1 MMLVI
6 TCCSCCRCCS
16 CSSSSSNSCCS
27 SSRLTTSLNISQS
40 KTIFFD
46 GTSDFEALALGRPGL
61 DRLMSST
68 GQVGDSTS
76 WRGGGLGGAQ
86 REIVHLPGGLRIV
99 NHCFWYKHIC
109 GGSRRSKAPKLDFAG
124 LTAPLRLKGHL
135 FHSTGIINACI
146 KTIMIVNEN
155 FKAWQSPPQ
164 RCSRCFPLL
173 ARPLAVA
180 LMGP

>member
-1 MMLVI
+1 MVTNIIFSFRPLHLMDCALLSITAHKASRTYVQLCIIYYMMLMK

-68 GQVGDSTS
+68 GQVGDSAS

-86 REIVHLPGGLRIV
+86 RQIVHLIV
-99 NHCFWYKHIC
+99 HHCFWYKHIC
-109 GGSRRSKAPKLDFAG
+109 GGGRRSKAHD
-124 LTAPLRLKGHL
+124 
-135 FHSTGIINACI
+135 C
-146 KTIMIVNEN
+146 
-155 FKAWQSPPQ
+155 
-164 RCSRCFPLL
+164 
-173 ARPLAVA
+173 
-180 LMGP
+180 